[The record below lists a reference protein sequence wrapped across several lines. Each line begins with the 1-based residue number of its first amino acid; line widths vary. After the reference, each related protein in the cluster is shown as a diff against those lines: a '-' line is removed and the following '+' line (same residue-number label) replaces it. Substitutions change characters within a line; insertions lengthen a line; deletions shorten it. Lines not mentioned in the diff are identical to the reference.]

1 MNDAFE
7 KNNSEEKSILDKMS
21 LIDYQFV
28 EEAQYPSSNVNISKK
43 KWKRFTAVAAVF
55 AAAMLIAVSLPHI
68 RAFADEHFNA
78 ITWFSENRS
87 FEGKM
92 ETITIR
98 AVTRAQWQKEYFKTE
113 EV

>member
-43 KWKRFTAVAAVF
+43 NGKD
-55 AAAMLIAVSLPHI
+55 LPLLPLCL
-68 RAFADEHFNA
+68 RQ
-78 ITWFSENRS
+78 SS
-87 FEGKM
+87 
-92 ETITIR
+92 
-98 AVTRAQWQKEYFKTE
+98 
-113 EV
+113 